1 MPVSQ
6 TTAVLTKGS
15 FEALIRKQIS
25 LALSVG
31 PQGVIGSPAIKII
44 VPWGEVYTAAEAY
57 VYSIEFD
64 GSGTHEL

>member
-44 VPWGEVYTAAEAY
+44 VP
-57 VYSIEFD
+57 
-64 GSGTHEL
+64 